1 MTKQI
6 KIVVFFFCL
15 IKLTLHL
22 FADYHTGFQ
31 GDELLHIEAGNHLGI
46 GYMEFPPLIGLLAFI
61 QNIFHSN
68 SVFVH
73 HIFVHIASILILIY
87 TAKTTVELGGKT
99 KAVFLVLLSILIA
112 PGFGRSHQLFQPVVF
127 SQLFWVLSF
136 YQLTKYV
143 KFPNAKTLWY
153 LTITIGLGFL
163 TKYDILFFIIG
174 LPILFFFK
182 KIRQALIEQN
192 FWRNILLFILIITPN
207 IIWQILNDFP
217 FIQMMNRLYET
228 QLNKLIALD
237 VIWKLILSI
246 NPISLLIIIPAIVYL
261 FSSREN
267 KRYLPIALT
276 ILISTLVLAYSQGK
290 QYYFFPIILTLL
302 PFGAVFWETKI
313 LNKIKWIIY
322 PLSFLL
328 LLGLALIPFGLPIY
342 SLENYIKYDYPYE
355 KIEIEGGKYGIRYE
369 DRYSKEK
376 WKKTMIELKSVFDSL
391 SKSEQEN
398 CLIWGKHYSQA
409 GAVNLFK
416 AEYNLPNA
424 FSYHGSFYIWAPNGE
439 IPETVIAFSHGDTRI
454 SFFSTYFENV
464 EPIKRIYNPY
474 SDEVDE
480 LWQTIYICKNPKQNF
495 TALKKSFKNRIFE

>member
-1 MTKQI
+1 MTREI
-6 KIVVFFFCL
+6 KTIIFFFCA

-31 GDELLHIEAGNHLGI
+31 GDELLHIETGNHLGF
-46 GYMEFPPLIGLLAFI
+46 GYMEFPPLIGLLAYI
-61 QNIFHSN
+61 QNIFQSY

-73 HIFVHIASILILIY
+73 HIFVHIASVIILIY
-87 TAKTTVELGGKT
+87 TAKTTIELGGKT

-143 KFPNAKTLWY
+143 KFLNAKNLWY
-153 LTITIGLGFL
+153 LTITISLGFL

-174 LPILFFFK
+174 LPILLFFK
-182 KIRQALIEQN
+182 KIRQTLIEQN
-192 FWRNILLFILIITPN
+192 FWKNILLFILIITPN
-207 IIWQILNDFP
+207 IIWQFLNDFP
-217 FIQMMNRLYET
+217 FIQMTNRLYET

-246 NPISLLIIIPAIVYL
+246 NPISLLIIIPAMVYL

-313 LNKIKWIIY
+313 LKKIKWIIY

-328 LLGLALIPFGLPIY
+328 LFGLALIPFGLPIY

-376 WKKTMIELKSVFDSL
+376 WGKTMIELKSVFDSL

-398 CLIWGKHYSQA
+398 CLIWGKHYRQA

-416 AEYNLPNA
+416 EEYNLPSA

-439 IPETVIAFSHGDTRI
+439 MPETLISFSESDAGI
-454 SFFSTYFENV
+454 SFFNSYFEDV
-464 EPIKRIYNPY
+464 KPVRKIYNPY
-474 SDEVDE
+474 SDEIDG
-480 LWQTIYICKNPKQNF
+480 LWQTIYICRNPKQDF
-495 TALKKSFKNRIFE
+495 DTMKTLFKKRIFE